1 MTYTK
6 DGPAA
11 AGKKKAI
18 FIAEKPDQMRTIAK
32 VYQDHRSKIPY
43 TIEFFAQRGHLLR
56 VPYPEEFDE
65 GLKRWSWDTIP
76 FHPEDHG
83 GWKYKLPDEKKTGK
97 FKTPK
102 ERYAEIKK
110 AIVSGGYDFIIHGGD
125 PDQEGELLVWE
136 TIEQTRTKL
145 PVKRFWLNDL
155 NEEDVLEALLN
166 LRDESEDD
174 FLQNLHKAATARQ
187 RADYRFGMNGTRAV
201 TLKTGSTMPIG
212 RVKTPIL
219 NIIVKREQAI
229 RDFVPS
235 SVYGVQLDYTEGTAG
250 VLYEPPK
257 GKAGK
262 DKEDT
267 GIVWFDTREEA
278 EEKSKSIKGDAVVS
292 SCTRTKTETPPP
304 KLFKLATL
312 QIAAGKYGYKDD
324 DTLRILQ
331 GLYEKKLLSYPRTSC
346 EVLGTKDNIKA
357 FLASAR
363 AVPDIK
369 PFLEDVT
376 DDDIKRVRGTKRWF
390 DDAKVASEGHTA
402 LRPTAKKPDFESLSK
417 EEQDIYR
424 LVARQFAAAFLPPL
438 VEEKAVMLAKVGEDT
453 FRTAGK
459 VCLDPG
465 FTKIFDK
472 KITDTPI
479 PEHKKGDILP
489 VSGHTITEKA
499 ASCPKHITSPDM
511 IAICENPAKY
521 LDDVAL
527 KKLGKRLKIGTP
539 ATRSSIIRQLIDR
552 DHYLIEKK
560 EGKKAYLSP
569 TEKGEFLIRTIGD
582 MTICKVDMTG
592 QWEEQLEDIR
602 TGKLGLEEFEESIIE
617 DVNKLV
623 DDIHNLETERFDEGT
638 AKGKTAAKGASK
650 DGTRK
655 EYGTCPTC
663 GGTLLKNRYGW
674 YCSNYKDG
682 CHVSVYENVF
692 KDSGIKINDDEFKKL
707 MEGESITIRPISK
720 KTKEPYERS
729 VHYDFKEDKIV
740 FEEFGKKAD
749 RKWVSD
755 NCCPFCG
762 ENLEENDLKLW
773 CGCGTVIYKQVFGVS
788 LTDEEIRQLCVDRKT
803 SSFRGRKGKNG
814 KSYTGR
820 FRFNTDKQVTIQFP
834 KKS

>member
-1 MTYTK
+1 MATK
-6 DGPAA
+6 GSPAA

-18 FIAEKPDQMRTIAK
+18 FIAEKPDQMRTIEK
-32 VYQDHRSKIPY
+32 VYRDHRSEIPY
-43 TIEFFAQRGHLLR
+43 TIDFFAQRGHLLR

-65 GLKRWSWDTIP
+65 GLKKWTWDTLP
-76 FHPEDHG
+76 FHPDEHG
-83 GWKYKLPDEKKTGK
+83 GWKYTLPDEKKTGK

-110 AIVSGGYDFIIHGGD
+110 AVVSGGYDFIIHGGD

-136 TIEQTRTKL
+136 TIEQMRTKL

-155 NEEDVLEALLN
+155 NEEDVLEALTN
-166 LRDESEDD
+166 LRDEATDS

-201 TLKTGSTMPIG
+201 TLKTGATMPIG

-219 NIIVKREQAI
+219 NIIVKREEAI
-229 RDFVPS
+229 RNFVPS
-235 SVYGVQLDYTEGTAG
+235 SVYGVQLDYEEGTSG

-262 DKEDT
+262 DEDT
-267 GIVWFDTREEA
+267 GIVWFDTKEEA
-278 EEKSKSIKGDAVVS
+278 EEKSRSIKGDAVVK

-312 QIAAGKYGYKDD
+312 QMAAGKLGYKDD
-324 DTLRILQ
+324 DTLRIVQ

-357 FLASAR
+357 FLESAR
-363 AVPDIK
+363 AVPDIE

-376 DDDIKRVRGTKRWF
+376 TEDIKRVRSTKRWF

-402 LRPTAKKPDFESLSK
+402 LRPTTKKPNFESLSR

-438 VEEKAVMLAKVGEDT
+438 KEEKIVLLANVGEDT

-465 FTKIFDK
+465 FTEIFGK
-472 KITDTPI
+472 KITDTPV

-499 ASCPKHITSPDM
+499 ASCPKHISSPDM

-521 LDDVAL
+521 LDDAAL

-552 DHYLIEKK
+552 DNYLIEKK
-560 EGKKAYLSP
+560 EGKKTYLFP
-569 TEKGEFLIRTIGD
+569 TEKGEFLIRVIGN

-602 TGKLGLEEFEESIIE
+602 TGKLGLEEFEESIKE
-617 DVNKLV
+617 DVNGLV
-623 DDIHNLETERFDEGT
+623 EDIHALKTERFEDKARPAKDGT
-638 AKGKTAAKGASK
+638 APKDAKST
-650 DGTRK
+650 TRK
-655 EYGTCPTC
+655 EYGTCPSC

-674 YCSNYKDG
+674 YCSNYKAG
-682 CHVSVYENVF
+682 CRVSVDENVF
-692 KDSGIKINDDEFKKL
+692 KDSGITINDEEFKKL
-707 MEGESITIRPISK
+707 MEGESITIHPISK

-729 VHYDFKEDKIV
+729 VHYDFKEDKIA

-749 RKWVSD
+749 RKWVSTF
-755 NCCPFCG
+755 CCPFCG
-762 ENLEENDLKLW
+762 ENLEENDQKLW
-773 CGCGTVIYKQVFGVS
+773 CSCGCTIYKQVFGVS
-788 LTDEEIRQLCVDRKT
+788 LTDDEIRQLCEDRKT
-803 SSFRGRKGKNG
+803 SSFRSRKGRDG
-814 KSYTGR
+814 KSYSGR
-820 FRFNTDKQVTIQFP
+820 FRFTPEKKVTIQFP